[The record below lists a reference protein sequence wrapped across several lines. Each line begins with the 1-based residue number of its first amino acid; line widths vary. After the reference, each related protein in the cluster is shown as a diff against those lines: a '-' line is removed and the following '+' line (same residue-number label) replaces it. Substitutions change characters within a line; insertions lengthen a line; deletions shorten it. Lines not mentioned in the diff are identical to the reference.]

1 MTTIHC
7 IDVETTGFLDDDP
20 NHEVLSCAIFTWTDG
35 AIAQTYQQYY
45 RPLGDCDPG
54 AARVNG
60 FVDPDTWGQG
70 KGGSV
75 LFDAREARRLLPH
88 LEQVSLWCGSNP
100 EFDVRFLKRMFARCR
115 VPWPKQ
121 RIKTIDTATLAL
133 WLQLTGKVKSTSLG
147 NLCEYFQLPPQ
158 DHSAEG
164 DARASAI
171 ILDALI
177 KLGWQGF
184 QYAP

>member
-7 IDVETTGFLDDDP
+7 IDVETTGLPDDNP
-20 NHEVLSCAIFTWTDG
+20 HHEVLSCAIFTWTDG

-45 RPLGDCDPG
+45 RPLGDCDEG

-60 FVDPDTWGQG
+60 FRDADSWGQG

-88 LEQVSLWCGSNP
+88 LEQVTMWCGSNP
-100 EFDVRFLKRMFARCR
+100 QFDVDMLKRMFARCR
-115 VPWPKQ
+115 VSWVKQ
-121 RIKTIDTATLAL
+121 RIKTHDTATLAL
-133 WLQLTGKVKSTSLG
+133 LLQLSAKVKSTSLG
-147 NLCEYFQLPPQ
+147 NLCEYFKMPPQ

-171 ILDALI
+171 ILDALV

-184 QYAP
+184 QSAP